1 MKKFTSI
8 LLVIAAV
15 FMSFQ
20 VQAEERIKMSYENG
34 VYTMPC
40 EVNGLRMKFIFDTG
54 ASSVCISAT
63 EALFMIKNGYLEDSD
78 FAGTSLAQIASGEVI
93 ENFKITLREIKIGS
107 RTLQNVDFMGF
118 LYNNS
123 SQIKHNFQ

>member
-78 FAGTSLAQIASGEVI
+78 FAGTSLA
-93 ENFKITLREIKIGS
+93 
-107 RTLQNVDFMGF
+107 
-118 LYNNS
+118 
-123 SQIKHNFQ
+123 